1 MTSLEEK
8 QEKWDKTTWENYATN
23 VAHQNWFKKKT
34 GLSLSPEDLAYLD
47 DKGEKYDI
55 DLLRSVKYVTNKEN
69 QNFIETKG
77 FDGTGVGYFSET
89 LLAIHHLFEISGK
102 QVFFDS
108 EGKIHLFSAME
119 AKNPHTF
126 CADKWFSSSNDKAE
140 AKIISYVQTRFAEK
154 QFDSNKYHEIV
165 DTFFGLTEYT
175 IDPFMKAVQLAYQQI
190 KNDKRKYV
198 SAQDFY
204 NVMSEEISK
213 DEAEPYRMKVIK
225 YIRKAPLVI
234 RDSNYEGQGF
244 QVMPILV
251 GDQGIGKSTL
261 IEKMGLGYVDVIEDL
276 SNVSLENA
284 IKRSSNAFVENAE
297 LSKMKQSQ
305 IERLKSSI
313 TRKQI
318 TTQKKYHNDLST
330 FRCIAVLMGTTNDY
344 NFLKDGT
351 GERRFG
357 PIKMKKIDFNKI
369 NEDYMLSVLA
379 SVLVDFNQPDT
390 NYTKFK
396 VAQERVK
403 LLNQKFWRA
412 GGNVDDTDFSEETIK
427 QMRKLQAEKEEAEK
441 ETQKYKKQLMQY
453 EFNLNIPETPE
464 DLAYKHSLYGQAN
477 PFEERLK
484 DLLVDLIKQPNQ
496 QDAFNAICWYRDNE
510 KDEFIF
516 HKKRDLEKEL
526 KAELEKRD
534 TMYTVNYPSDISKF
548 FLTVL
553 KCSATK
559 KRLKNGKN
567 VQVLIASRESLEN
580 ALDITIPKIT
590 VE

>member
-108 EGKIHLFSAME
+108 EGKIHLFSSME

-140 AKIISYVQTRFAEK
+140 AKIISYVQTRFVEK

-165 DTFFGLTEYT
+165 DTFFGLTEYK
-175 IDPFMKAVQLAYQQI
+175 IDPFTKAVQLAYQEI
-190 KNDKRKYV
+190 KDGKRDYV

-204 NVMSEEISK
+204 DVMSEKISPS
-213 DEAEPYRMKVIK
+213 EAEPYRMKVVK

-234 RDSNYEGQGF
+234 RDPDYDGQGF

-251 GDQGIGKSTL
+251 GDQGIGKSSL
-261 IEKMGLGYVDVIEDL
+261 IDQLGLGYVDVIEDL
-276 SNVSLENA
+276 SSVSLENA
-284 IKRSSNAFVENAE
+284 IKRSSNVFVENAE
-297 LSKMKQSQ
+297 LSKMKQSE
-305 IERLKSSI
+305 IEKLKSAI

-318 TTQKKYHNDLST
+318 TTQKKYHNDLTT
-330 FRCIAVLMGTTNDY
+330 FKCIAAIMGSTNDY

-357 PIKMKKIDFNKI
+357 PIKMKAIDFNKI
-369 NEDYMLSVLA
+369 TDDFMLSVYA
-379 SVLVDFNQPDT
+379 SVLIDFNKPDT
-390 NYTKFK
+390 NYTKFRI
-396 VAQERVK
+396 AQEK
-403 LLNQKFWRA
+403 IQLLNKKFWRA
-412 GGNVDDTDFSEETIK
+412 GGNVEDTDFSEETVN
-427 QMRKLQAEKEEAEK
+427 QLQELQKAKEEAEK
-441 ETQKYKKQLMQY
+441 EAQKYKKQLMQY
-453 EFNLNIPETPE
+453 EFNLNIPETTE
-464 DLAYKHSLYGQAN
+464 DLAYKHGLYGQAN

-484 DLLVDLIKQPNQ
+484 DLLVDLIKEPNQ
-496 QDAFNAICWYRDNE
+496 QDAFNAICWYRDNK

-534 TMYTVNYPSDISKF
+534 TSFTVSYPSDISKF

-553 KCSATK
+553 KCTATK
-559 KRLKNGKN
+559 KRLTNGKN
-567 VQVLIASRESLEN
+567 VQVLIVSRKNLEN

-590 VE
+590 IE